1 MTEVLSASVPVE
13 LLLPARVAAL
23 LSPLGQRLVVE
34 LFDDGLRARVVA
46 GLDECALAL
55 EAIDRLEVERFEV
68 FERDAPD
75 VSVWSE
81 LAPAVRD
88 LLIGLRR
95 LAERLGELFP
105 RPVSLEPPDL
115 DLDFDLLSSA
125 PPSRPSRLSRD
136 GSTFDRLV
144 AEGGTASLTTDLA
157 VAALLAMLKDDLE
170 MVTSVLRDPRVV
182 ASRVRLLAELEEW
195 KARATQCVEA
205 LAAAILRPL
214 GDHLLSE
221 LLPRYVTE
229 LDRSVRLRDGVRALE
244 AAVRQARAEV
254 DAGRAVEAAVVEV
267 GEHLTT
273 FQATPAFGTLWARDR
288 REVMVLATELARAA
302 PLAAT
307 QPRAVVDRLEAL
319 LRFLN
324 VLADAISRRPEL
336 EAYDREN
343 EALAALL

>member
-1 MTEVLSASVPVE
+1 VSELPSSGVPLA
-13 LLLPARVAAL
+13 LLLPPRVAAL
-23 LSPLGQRLVVE
+23 LSPLGQGLVVE

-46 GLDECALAL
+46 ALDECAAAL
-55 EAIDRLEVERFEV
+55 QAVDRLEVERFEV

-81 LAPAVRD
+81 LAPAVAD
-88 LLIGLRR
+88 FLMALRR
-95 LAERLGELFP
+95 LAERLGEQFP
-105 RPVSLEPPDL
+105 RPLSLPVPDF
-115 DLDFDLLSSA
+115 DLDFELLSSA
-125 PPSRPSRLSRD
+125 PPGHPSRLSRD
-136 GSTFDRLV
+136 GSTLDRLV
-144 AEGGTASLTTDLA
+144 AESATAPMTTDFA
-157 VAALLAMLKDDLE
+157 VAGLLAMLKDDLD

-182 ASRVRLLAELEEW
+182 ASRVRLLSELEEW

-229 LDRSVRLRDGVRALE
+229 LDRSVRLREGVRALE
-244 AAVRQARAEV
+244 AAVRRIRAEV
-254 DAGRAVEAAVVEV
+254 DAGRAVEAAVAEV
-267 GEHLTT
+267 GAHLKD
-273 FQATPAFGTLWARDR
+273 FQLTPAFGTLWARDR
-288 REVMVLATELARAA
+288 REVMVLGAELARAA

-307 QPRAVVDRLEAL
+307 QPRAVVDRMEAL